1 MNTETAI
8 RALPKVEL
16 HVHLEGSIQP
26 ETLLELAQR
35 NHEPLPATTVAGLR
49 DWYQFR
55 DFPHF
60 VQVYLA
66 ISRCIRTPEDLELI
80 GRAFLAGQAAQNILY
95 SEVTFTA
102 YTHYQHY
109 QIPYRDQLA
118 ALNRARHW
126 AEQQLGVSMG
136 LIIDIARET
145 SPEQG
150 GVVADWVIDSYGDGV
165 VALGL
170 GGYEVG
176 HPPEKHA
183 AAFERARAAGVPVV
197 LHAGETAGPES
208 IRGALA
214 QGSVRIGHGVR
225 CIEDRALMDELR
237 DRQIPLEV
245 CPSSNVCLGVVPSL
259 AEHPLPELLAAG
271 LYVTINSDDPPM
283 FNTSMTDEL
292 LRVQAAFGLEVAV
305 IQELM
310 RQSARAS
317 LLPATAKH
325 LLLARIDRVESI

>member
-16 HVHLEGSIQP
+16 HVHLEGAIQP

-35 NHEPLPATTVAGLR
+35 NHVPLPATTVAGLC

-60 VQVYLA
+60 VQVYIA

-118 ALNRARHW
+118 ALNRARQW

-150 GVVADWVIDSYGDGV
+150 LIVADWVIDSYGDGV

-183 AAFERARAAGVPVV
+183 VAFARARAAGVPVI

-225 CIEDRALMDELR
+225 CIEDRDLMDELR

-245 CPSSNVCLGVVPSL
+245 CPSSNVCLGVVSSL

-292 LRVQAAFGLEVAV
+292 LRVQAAFGLDVAQ
-305 IQELM
+305 IEELM

-317 LLPATAKH
+317 LLPATAKQT
-325 LLLARIDRVESI
+325 LLAQIGQVKSI